1 MLQLL
6 ISAGAFKDAFDPRLG
21 RSSSRTRTEV
31 SVQIRLLVFLAAI
44 CAALPAT
51 AKRVV
56 IPNVAAFVL
65 GANGSLYGTEVR
77 FYNPT
82 SGPLRFTV
90 VDWIGS
96 EGWKS
101 LEYTVPAG
109 AILPVG
115 GWLLYNRNAKA
126 DGNSRFGAAVCEVE
140 DGMIVLSRM
149 LQATI
154 PSAYDPG
161 PGNGWCSEGSGGIH
175 DPPLGTGCV
184 TGVGPTIEFS
194 RDFFSPGE
202 AMDLLALDDPTTE
215 NNRTNLVIINPDD
228 APGTASVEVHD
239 SMGRLYQKAFV
250 VPGRTYFQISNL
262 YSLPEFRPV
271 AAGGGPGP
279 GFPGQYATY
288 GSPSRA
294 TVRCTTRCYA
304 MGYVVSNFNNTVSVS
319 APR

>member
-1 MLQLL
+1 V
-6 ISAGAFKDAFDPRLG
+6 R
-21 RSSSRTRTEV
+21 
-31 SVQIRLLVFLAAI
+31 IRLLVFLAAI
-44 CAALPAT
+44 CAASPAA

-56 IPNVAAFVL
+56 IPNVAAFVV

-77 FYNPT
+77 FINPT
-82 SGPLRFTV
+82 ASSKQFACT
-90 VDWIGS
+90 DWIGS
-96 EGWKS
+96 EGWQP

-115 GWLLYNRNAKA
+115 GWVLYNLNAKA
-126 DGNSRFGAAVCEVE
+126 DGQPRFGAAVCEVE

-161 PGNGWCSEGSGGIH
+161 PGSGWCSNGTGGIH

-202 AMDLLALDDPTTE
+202 VMELLALDDPTTE
-215 NNRTNLVIINPDD
+215 NNRTNLVIINAD
-228 APGTASVEVHD
+228 PGPSTALVQVHD
-239 SMGRLYQKAFV
+239 SVGKLYQKSFDI
-250 VPGRTYFQISNL
+250 PGRTYYQISNL
-262 YSLPEFRPV
+262 YGLLEFRPRV
-271 AAGGGPGP
+271 VD
-279 GFPGQYATY
+279 FTF

-294 TVRCTTRCYA
+294 TVQCSTRCYA
-304 MGYVVSNFNNTVSVS
+304 MGYVISNFNNTVSVS